1 MPDQPVLY
9 IRGPFPYAGAV
20 PDGLPSDLRVLLQI
34 PREQFER
41 FQKALADYSGFL
53 DQPGLLELLKGHF
66 PDGALGDVIGRI
78 IRFADSQR
86 SIVQGY
92 PERLFD
98 RFTSLEENGKRIFS
112 ETEASLLK
120 ERLSQL
126 VLNIP
131 GLDRQT
137 KAEELAAAT
146 GQRLQRIQLI
156 CDFRPIFDK
165 KRETVEGLI
174 PFTTLKLTCTG
185 TDGLPVSM
193 EAILS
198 ASDVERLCEAA
209 GLAREKLQKLR
220 EMANRNQIRVPM
232 TDLTRPGNVDAD

>member
-53 DQPGLLELLKGHF
+53 DQPGLLELFKGHF

-120 ERLSQL
+120 SAFRNLYSTFPDWIGRQKLKNWRPRLDS
-126 VLNIP
+126 
-131 GLDRQT
+131 GFSEFSSS
-137 KAEELAAAT
+137 A
-146 GQRLQRIQLI
+146 
-156 CDFRPIFDK
+156 IFD
-165 KRETVEGLI
+165 RSLI
-174 PFTTLKLTCTG
+174 KN
-185 TDGLPVSM
+185 
-193 EAILS
+193 A
-198 ASDVERLCEAA
+198 
-209 GLAREKLQKLR
+209 KQLR
-220 EMANRNQIRVPM
+220 A
-232 TDLTRPGNVDAD
+232 